1 MNEAQVRL
9 MKTGAMRCFVGI
21 DAPGSEP
28 GKAMRIAKKVGH
40 GLESVS
46 GSTLSL
52 LLKWGY
58 NTLWQVAYRLPIPLV
73 GRVLSV
79 LNKPAS
85 ANTPLPI

>member
-1 MNEAQVRL
+1 MNETQVRL

-46 GSTLSL
+46 SSNVINTFEIGFFITL
-52 LLKWGY
+52 
-58 NTLWQVAYRLPIPLV
+58 LWQK
-73 GRVLSV
+73 GGLSSSDPV
-79 LNKPAS
+79 CWSCRQCPE
-85 ANTPLPI
+85 